1 MMLDVKSFQLQ
12 SFLPLPYEEV
22 LAPRLK
28 RAHEK
33 LQSGSGAGGEFT
45 GWVHLPRDYDREEK
59 INEWEKRMIF
69 GSRKVNE
76 LYQRYCR
83 QVLKILRSPSYDLT
97 GEECREIWDEI
108 WKEAMRRKR
117 ELRKLKSEEERQS
130 WILAVVKRK
139 LEERKSKDKSHRL

>member
-1 MMLDVKSFQLQ
+1 
-12 SFLPLPYEEV
+12 
-22 LAPRLK
+22 
-28 RAHEK
+28 
-33 LQSGSGAGGEFT
+33 
-45 GWVHLPRDYDREEK
+45 
-59 INEWEKRMIF
+59 MIF
-69 GSRKVNE
+69 SSRKVNE

-139 LEERKSKDKSHRL
+139 LEERKSKDKSCLLYTSPSPRDISGTRMPSSA

>member
-1 MMLDVKSFQLQ
+1 
-12 SFLPLPYEEV
+12 
-22 LAPRLK
+22 
-28 RAHEK
+28 
-33 LQSGSGAGGEFT
+33 
-45 GWVHLPRDYDREEK
+45 
-59 INEWEKRMIF
+59 MIF
-69 GSRKVNE
+69 SSRKVNE

-83 QVLKILRSPSYDLT
+83 QVLKILRSPFYNLT

>member
-1 MMLDVKSFQLQ
+1 MV
-12 SFLPLPYEEV
+12 
-22 LAPRLK
+22 
-28 RAHEK
+28 
-33 LQSGSGAGGEFT
+33 
-45 GWVHLPRDYDREEK
+45 
-59 INEWEKRMIF
+59 F
-69 GSRKVNE
+69 GSRKVHE

-83 QVLKILRSPSYDLT
+83 QELKILRSPSYDLT

-130 WILAVVKRK
+130 WILAIVKRK